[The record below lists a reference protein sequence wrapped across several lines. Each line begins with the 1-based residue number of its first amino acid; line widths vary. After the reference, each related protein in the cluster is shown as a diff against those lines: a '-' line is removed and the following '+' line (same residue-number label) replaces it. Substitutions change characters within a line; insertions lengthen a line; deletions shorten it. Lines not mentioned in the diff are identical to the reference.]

1 MTASSTGKAAQPS
14 LDTLDIKPSSPS
26 NMPLSSP
33 LPPALN
39 TPYRTT
45 QSLGKERLPRPQ
57 QSSGRL
63 LGTPDYIAPE
73 LLLRQGNSR

>member
-39 TPYRTT
+39 TPYRTP
-45 QSLGKERLPRPQ
+45 SPWARSGAPAPQ

-63 LGTPDYIAPE
+63 LGTPDYITPE
-73 LLLRQGNSR
+73 LLLRQGYSR